1 MDGVVFSSV
10 FLSFSSSLFC
20 SLVILSH
27 YIYIYIYYCGFYI
40 NISLRLSVFLLHI
53 SVLELHQNSTLEY
66 PPKKQ
71 SKKSDH
77 LVLGPA
83 AGQGLPNRLQC
94 EGSCSPF
101 SYNMAVLSPK
111 GF

>member
-27 YIYIYIYYCGFYI
+27 YIYIYYCGFYI
-40 NISLRLSVFLLHI
+40 NISLRSSVFLFLI

-101 SYNMAVLSPK
+101 PYNMAVLSPQ